1 MVFKKKVSWNAGQV
15 PERIAQPKM
24 PVYVMEPEIQNEDLR
39 DAWSGVYIGQMCLAL
54 NIMFAHQSN
63 DNFPHPVMYGG
74 TGGWGKLNFPHPVMY
89 GSVGSE
95 INIVPGQSMIYLG
108 HTHVSCI
115 GAKGRIIKKP
125 YAVIFFNGIKFLIA
139 DLNNLKPILE

>member
-1 MVFKKKVSWNAGQV
+1 MAFKKKVSWNAGQV
-15 PERIAQPKM
+15 PERISQPRM
-24 PVYVMEPEIQNEDLR
+24 PVYVMEPEIRNEDLR
-39 DAWSGVYIGQMCLAL
+39 DAWSGVHIGQMCLAL
-54 NIMFAHQSN
+54 NVMFAHQSN

-74 TGGWGKLNFPHPVMY
+74 EGGWGSKVNV
-89 GSVGSE
+89 
-95 INIVPGQSMIYLG
+95 VPGQVMIYLG

-125 YAVIFFNGIKFLIA
+125 YAAVFLNGIKFLIA

>member
-1 MVFKKKVSWNAGQV
+1 MAFKKKVSWNAGQV
-15 PERIAQPKM
+15 PERIAQPRM

-39 DAWSGVYIGQMCLAL
+39 DAWCGVYIGQMCLAL

-74 TGGWGKLNFPHPVMY
+74 AGGWGN
-89 GSVGSE
+89 E